1 MTSRYCPLMSTCSC
15 EYIVRP
21 PIQAQTPHNAK
32 GLLPYKLPYK
42 YVQYGGWKAVEQFLQ
57 GDLK

>member
-1 MTSRYCPLMSTCSC
+1 MTSRYSPLMSTYAC

-21 PIQAQTPHNAK
+21 PIQTQTPQNVK
-32 GLLPYKLPYK
+32 GLLTYKLPYK
-42 YVQYGGWKAVEQFLQ
+42 YVQYDGWKAVEQFLQ